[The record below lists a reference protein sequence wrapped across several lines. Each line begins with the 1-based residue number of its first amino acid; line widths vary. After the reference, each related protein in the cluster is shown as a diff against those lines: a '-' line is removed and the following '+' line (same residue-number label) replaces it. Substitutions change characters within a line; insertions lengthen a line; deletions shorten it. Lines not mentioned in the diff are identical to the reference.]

1 MSEIAQ
7 AYNWIDST
15 LRADVSLMTASVG
28 GVWQGIADISTVG
41 PHVSYTQQ
49 SSADTLTMNAVRL
62 FANILV
68 QIKAVGPSSQYVT
81 LVTIADLIDTD
92 FKRAGPVALA
102 SGGVLA
108 CWRESTLA
116 LEEVVNGAQISHLG
130 GLYRVLLQAS

>member
-7 AYNWIDST
+7 AYQFIDST
-15 LRADVSLMTASVG
+15 LRADTSLMTASVG

-49 SSADTLTMNAVRL
+49 SSADKNTVNAVRL
-62 FANILV
+62 FANLLI

-81 LVTIADLIDTD
+81 LVTIADRIDTD
-92 FKRAGPVALA
+92 FKRVGPVTLA
-102 SGGVLA
+102 SGYVLA
-108 CWRESTLA
+108 CFRESTLA

-130 GLYRVLLQAS
+130 CLYRIQLEGS